1 MLKHRLVACLTLKE
15 GRIVQSIGFEKYL
28 PIGKPEITVE
38 FLNNWGIDEIVV
50 LDINATQ
57 ERRPID
63 IELIR
68 KISKKCFVPLT
79 VGGGITTV
87 EEMKELIRNGADKIC
102 INASAIKNPKL
113 IQEASQVLGSQCV
126 VVSLDAKKNNHG
138 EYEIFTHSGK
148 KATGINPQDFA
159 QKAEALGAGEIFIT
173 SITRDGSKQGYD
185 LELIKE
191 VSCAVSIPVVA
202 CGGVGNPSHFVE
214 AIKESTISAVAAGNY
229 FHFTEHSPMITK
241 AFISKCQDAKIRH
254 DTYAD
259 YRHFSFM
266 DEKMT
271 TRIEKKEDQYLKEI
285 RFKYHPKEVI

>member
-15 GRIVQSIGFEKYL
+15 RIIVQSIGFEKYL
-28 PIGKPEITVE
+28 PIGRPEITIE

-50 LDINATQ
+50 LDIDATR
-57 ERRPID
+57 ESRLVD
-63 IELIR
+63 IELVQR
-68 KISKKCFVPLT
+68 ISKKCFVPLT

-87 EEMKELIRNGADKIC
+87 EEMKELIRQGADKIC
-102 INASAIKNPKL
+102 INTSAIQNPPL
-113 IQEASQVLGSQCV
+113 IREASHVLGSQCV
-126 VVSLDAKKNNHG
+126 VVSLDVKKNGRG

-148 KATGINPQDFA
+148 KATGINPRDFA

-191 VSCAVSIPVVA
+191 ISRAVSIPVVA

-214 AIKESTISAVAAGNY
+214 AIRESTVSAVAAGNY

-241 AFISKCQDAKIRH
+241 AFISKCPDAKIRF

-266 DEKMT
+266 NEKMT
-271 TRIEKKEDQYLKEI
+271 HRIDKKEDQYLKDT